1 MIHDAGNPRRHV
13 MTTTLDGRTAL
24 VTGAGRG
31 IGRAIAIG
39 LGHRGVRV
47 GLLARTQPDLDEVAA
62 QIQDD
67 GGTAI
72 ALAADIGNAG
82 QTRSALDR
90 LAGEL
95 GPVELLVNNAA
106 VVWPLG
112 PTHNVDPRAVAA
124 AMTINVVAP
133 MTITRRVLPGMLSA
147 GWGRIVNVSAA
158 IAGHPGMLA
167 GLNTYA
173 ASKGGLEAH
182 TLNLAAELDG
192 TGVTV
197 NVYRPGTVDTSV
209 HAYIRAQ
216 PRQQIGASLHDVFTG
231 MLSSGALISPQTAAE
246 SLLARLTGPQSG
258 QIWDV
263 SDPVPDQDN

>member
-1 MIHDAGNPRRHV
+1 
-13 MTTTLDGRTAL
+13 MTATLDGRTAL

-39 LGHRGVRV
+39 LAHRGARV
-47 GLLARTQPDLDEVAA
+47 GLLARTQRDLDEVAA
-62 QIQDD
+62 KIRDD
-67 GGTAI
+67 GGTAVPLP
-72 ALAADIGNAG
+72 AGIGDPG
-82 QTRSALDR
+82 QTRRAPKR
-90 LAGEL
+90 LAGEP
-95 GPVELLVNNAA
+95 GQGELLVNNAA
-106 VVWPLG
+106 VVWPRG
-112 PTHNVDPRAVAA
+112 PTQHVDPDAVAA
-124 AMTINVVAP
+124 AMTINLVAP

-158 IAGHPGMLA
+158 IAEHPGMLA

-231 MLSSGALISPQTAAE
+231 MLSSGALITPQTAAE
-246 SLLARLTGPQSG
+246 SLLARLTGTQSG

-263 SDPVPDQDN
+263 TDPIPNHEN

>member
-1 MIHDAGNPRRHV
+1 
-13 MTTTLDGRTAL
+13 MTATIDGRTAL

-39 LGHRGVRV
+39 LARQGARV
-47 GLLARTQPDLDEVAA
+47 GLLARTRRDLDQVAA
-62 QIQDD
+62 EIRAD
-67 GGTAI
+67 GGTAL
-72 ALAADIGNAG
+72 ALVADVSAAGE
-82 QTRSALDR
+82 TRSALER
-90 LAGEL
+90 IGGEL
-95 GPVELLVNNAA
+95 GQVELLINNAA

-112 PTHNVDPRAVAA
+112 PTQDVDPDAVAA
-124 AMTINVVAP
+124 AMAINVVAP
-133 MTITRRVLPGMLSA
+133 MILTRRVLPGMLAA

-158 IAGHPGMLA
+158 IAARPGMLA

-197 NVYRPGTVDTSV
+197 NVYRPGTVDTSI

-216 PRQQIGASLHDVFTG
+216 PREQIGAALHDVFTG
-231 MLSSGALISPQTAAE
+231 MLSAGALITPEASADG
-246 SLLARLTGPQSG
+246 LLARLTEPQSA

-263 SDPVPDQDN
+263 SDPIPNQQH

>member
-1 MIHDAGNPRRHV
+1 
-13 MTTTLDGRTAL
+13 MTTTLDRRTAL

-39 LGHRGVRV
+39 LGRRGVRV
-47 GLLARTQPDLDEVAA
+47 GLLARTQRDLDEVAA
-62 QIQDD
+62 EIRDD
-67 GGTAI
+67 GGTAV
-72 ALAADIGNAG
+72 ALAADIGDAD
-82 QTRSALDR
+82 QTRSALKR

-112 PTHNVDPRAVAA
+112 PTHDVDPDAVAA

-158 IAGHPGMLA
+158 IAEHPGMLA

-197 NVYRPGTVDTSV
+197 NVYRPGTVDTSI

-216 PRQQIGASLHDVFTG
+216 PREQIGASLHDVFTG
-231 MLSSGALISPQTAAE
+231 MLSSGALITPQTAAE
-246 SLLARLTGPQSG
+246 SLLARLTGPRSG

-263 SDPVPDQDN
+263 SDPIPDQEN

>member
-1 MIHDAGNPRRHV
+1 

-31 IGRAIAIG
+31 IGRAVATG
-39 LGHRGVRV
+39 LGRRGVRV
-47 GLLARTQPDLDEVAA
+47 GLLARTQRDLDEVAA
-62 QIQDD
+62 EIRDD

-72 ALAADIGNAG
+72 TLAADIGDAD
-82 QTRSALDR
+82 QTRSALER
-90 LAGEL
+90 LAGDL

-112 PTHNVDPRAVAA
+112 PTHDVDPGAVAA

-158 IAGHPGMLA
+158 IAGHPGMLT

-197 NVYRPGTVDTSV
+197 NVDTSI

-216 PRQQIGASLHDVFTG
+216 PREQIGASLHDVFTG
-231 MLSSGALISPQTAAE
+231 MLSSGALITPQTTAE

-263 SDPVPDQDN
+263 TDPIPDQET